1 MFIVV
6 MLYVLACVLSI
17 AICAGALVLINFLEK
32 KILRFIRARKARG
45 AYVVS
50 SLELPA
56 GRYHRR

>member
-1 MFIVV
+1 
-6 MLYVLACVLSI
+6 VLSI

-50 SLELPA
+50 RLELPA